1 MPLPIFIDD
10 SASAQMLDDDTK
22 YPETDG
28 IHRADNTLHNEWVIT
43 FKGGL
48 DAMFADHENVF
59 VAGNLFWYPV
69 EGNLKIASAPDAM
82 VVVGRPKGHRRSY
95 RQWAEENIAPQFVVE
110 ILSHSNTV
118 DEMLEKLHW
127 YEQYGVQ
134 EHYLYNPDTNYCAG
148 WLRKDEVLH
157 KIPQMNGFRSPLLGI
172 TFLLNATTLT
182 ILRPDGKTFEG
193 YMDAVRRA
201 DAEEQLR
208 EEAQM
213 RARLAQEQNQRFA
226 AKLRELGINPDEI

>member
-1 MPLPIFIDD
+1 MGIVHY
-10 SASAQMLDDDTK
+10 LDEVAYQQDREEFF

-28 IHRADNTLHNEWVIT
+28 LPTAGSTLQFEWIVT

-48 DAMFADHENVF
+48 DALVADREDVF
-59 VAGNLFWYPV
+59 VAGNLFWYPI

-82 VVVGRPKGHRRSY
+82 VVFGRPKGHRRAY
-95 RQWAEENIAPQFVVE
+95 RQWVEDNVAPQFVIE
-110 ILSHSNTV
+110 ILSHSNSV
-118 DEMLEKLHW
+118 EEMLEKLHW

-134 EHYLYNPDTNYCAG
+134 EYYLYNPDTNYCAG
-148 WLRKDEVLH
+148 WVREGETLH

-182 ILRPDGKTFEG
+182 ILRPDGRTFEG

-208 EEAQM
+208 EEMQFK
-213 RARLAQEQNQRFA
+213 NQRLA
-226 AKLRELGINPDEI
+226 AKLRELGINPDDV